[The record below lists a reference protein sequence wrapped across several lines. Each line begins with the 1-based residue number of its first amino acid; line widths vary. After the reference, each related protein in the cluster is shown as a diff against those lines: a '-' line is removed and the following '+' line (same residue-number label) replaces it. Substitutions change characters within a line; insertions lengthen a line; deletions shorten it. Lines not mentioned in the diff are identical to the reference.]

1 MSKEVGHKANVGND
15 DDDDADDGYVEK
27 VDATHEKSTNIES
40 IRSKLLSKK
49 SDPKRSESKSKKRQ
63 DADDDADDADGDALN
78 FDRKASNDPKRAEI
92 LREIKALKKDLKAA
106 TEEPRKKVEDEKDGR
121 KRKKSTADDDEE
133 GSSNALMKSL
143 KEDKVSFLSLA
154 RSQGSFLKIGQGEP
168 RLLFVQKLLVASRIR
183 TQIVEV
189 EGEDADH

>member
-49 SDPKRSESKSKKRQ
+49 SDPKRSESKPKKRQ
-63 DADDDADDADGDALN
+63 DADDDADADGDALN

-133 GSSNALMKSL
+133 EGTSNDLMKSL

-154 RSQGSFLKIGQGEP
+154 RSKGSFLKIGQGEP
-168 RLLFVQKLLVASRIR
+168 RLLPY
-183 TQIVEV
+183 
-189 EGEDADH
+189 

>member
-1 MSKEVGHKANVGND
+1 MSKEVGHKANVGNND

-49 SDPKRSESKSKKRQ
+49 SDPKRIESKSKKRQ
-63 DADDDADDADGDALN
+63 DADDDADADGDALN

-121 KRKKSTADDDEE
+121 KRKKSTADDEEE
-133 GSSNALMKSL
+133 GSSNDLMKSL

-154 RSQGSFLKIGQGEP
+154 RSKGSF
-168 RLLFVQKLLVASRIR
+168 
-183 TQIVEV
+183 
-189 EGEDADH
+189 

>member
-49 SDPKRSESKSKKRQ
+49 SDPKRIESKSKKRQ
-63 DADDDADDADGDALN
+63 DADDDADADGDALN
-78 FDRKASNDPKRAEI
+78 FDRKRAEI

-121 KRKKSTADDDEE
+121 KRKKSTADDEEEE
-133 GSSNALMKSL
+133 GSSNDLMKSL

-154 RSQGSFLKIGQGEP
+154 RSKGSFLKIGQGEP
-168 RLLFVQKLLVASRIR
+168 RLLPY
-183 TQIVEV
+183 
-189 EGEDADH
+189 